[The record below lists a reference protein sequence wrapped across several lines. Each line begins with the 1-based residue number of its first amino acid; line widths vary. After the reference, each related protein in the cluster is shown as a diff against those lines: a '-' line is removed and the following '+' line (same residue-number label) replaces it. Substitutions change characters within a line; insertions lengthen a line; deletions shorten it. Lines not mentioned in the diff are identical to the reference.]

1 MLLSQ
6 SKVLSVKQMTTY
18 HTLVQA
24 RKVIEMREPVYLY
37 NRLVGV
43 DVDCD
48 RPDTRHAGPGN
59 SQEIGRICL
68 VDSGWVRRA
77 DILWR

>member
-1 MLLSQ
+1 M
-6 SKVLSVKQMTTY
+6 
-18 HTLVQA
+18 
-24 RKVIEMREPVYLY
+24 
-37 NRLVGV
+37 LVGV

-59 SQEIGRICL
+59 RQEIGQICL

-77 DILWR
+77 DILWRELPRDVVNKQTLNGFKKSVRNWVIRQIR